1 MRTVGLKRACKI
13 FWLIC
18 RVRDLAPGGPFMP
31 PLRPQAGAS
40 HSGSHEKCDNFC
52 LFLFLAVCQFAKN
65 SIRRCCKLSQNG
77 AGGLHPLTFGPRLPT
92 ASKFKVACIEHETGI
107 GHFFK

>member
-52 LFLFLAVCQFAKN
+52 SFFIPGGVPIRKKFNSAVLQAVAKRGRRFAPFN
-65 SIRRCCKLSQNG
+65 FCPPPPDS
-77 AGGLHPLTFGPRLPT
+77 T
-92 ASKFKVACIEHETGI
+92 ASKFRVACIA
-107 GHFFK
+107 